1 MEHVTPAEERPY
13 GARVL
18 SEDVRKIGMWIFL
31 SSEVIFFT
39 SLILAALHYRHAT
52 AGGEPLIEALDI
64 GLTAVNTF
72 ILLMSSLT
80 MVSALK
86 AADENN
92 PSRLRLWLGLTL
104 LSGAIFLGGQA
115 YEFNKLY
122 HEGHTLQASMAWASF
137 FVLTGFHGAHV
148 FVGALLVG
156 SMLIRAL
163 RTTEAAKLH
172 FPVEI
177 VGLYWHFVDLVWIII
192 FTVVYLI
199 D

>member
-1 MEHVTPAEERPY
+1 MEQVIPGEERPY

-52 AGGEPLIEALDI
+52 RGGEPLTEVLDI
-64 GLTAVNTF
+64 GLTAVSTF
-72 ILLMSSLT
+72 VLLTSSLT

-104 LSGAIFLGGQA
+104 LGGTIFLGGQT
-115 YEFNKLY
+115 YEFNKLF
-122 HEGHTLQASMAWASF
+122 HEGHTLTASMAWASF

-156 SMLIRAL
+156 SQLIRAL
-163 RTTEAAKLH
+163 RTTEAHKLR

-177 VGLYWHFVDLVWIII
+177 VGLYWHFVDLVWIVI

-199 D
+199 E